1 MSFSVKDSLSLP
13 GSQPNEDAFA
23 HSQTAALVID
33 GATPLGESLM
43 PGTSDAAWLAQF
55 GSRRLMAHLKEGDA
69 PREALAHALADA
81 EKSFAALS
89 RRPVREKWEMPCA
102 SMMLVT
108 QTQAS
113 LPPARGAGEGGFVA
127 TAYERSTGQVR
138 RVRLAAKPT
147 ERRNVKGVEAGSEGE
162 LEFMWFGDCTALL
175 LKNEVCEIIGD
186 GFDKRGQEAER
197 ARQVAR
203 EKNLPPAPDLNRPEI
218 LSVLRAA
225 RSRINSG
232 NNWLFSPEPRAA
244 AHVSRRTVKKTS
256 GPLLIASD
264 GFLAL
269 ATDYGA
275 YDAMGLIRAACAKGL
290 AALGAELRA
299 IENDDPLG
307 EKFARFKKSDD
318 ATALLIEIT

>member
-1 MSFSVKDSLSLP
+1 MSFTVKDSLSLP
-13 GSQPNEDAFA
+13 GSQLNEDAFA
-23 HSQTAALVID
+23 HSQNAALVMD
-33 GATPLGESLM
+33 GTTPLGEGLM

-81 EKSFAALS
+81 EKSFVALR
-89 RRPVREKWEMPCA
+89 RRPLREKWETPCC
-102 SMMLVT
+102 SMMLAVE
-108 QTQAS
+108 S
-113 LPPARGAGEGGFVA
+113 
-127 TAYERSTGQVR
+127 
-138 RVRLAAKPT
+138 
-147 ERRNVKGVEAGSEGE
+147 GVDV
-162 LEFMWFGDCTALL
+162 EFLWFGDCTALL
-175 LKNEVCEIIGD
+175 LKNQACEIIGD
-186 GFDKRGQEAER
+186 VFDKRGQEAER
-197 ARQVAR
+197 ARQVAK

-225 RSRINSG
+225 RNRVNSG
-232 NNWLFSPEPRAA
+232 SYWLFSPEPRAA
-244 AHVSRRTVKKTS
+244 KHVSRRMMKNAA
-256 GPLLIASD
+256 GGLLLIASD

-299 IENDDPLG
+299 IEDDDPLG

-318 ATALLIEIT
+318 ATALLIEIA

>member
-1 MSFSVKDSLSLP
+1 MSFIVRDQLSLP

-23 HSQTAALVID
+23 HGENAALVMD
-33 GATPLGESLM
+33 GATPLGEGLM

-69 PREALAHALADA
+69 PLEALAHALGDA

-89 RRPVREKWEMPCA
+89 RRPLREKWETPCA
-102 SMMLVT
+102 SMMLAV
-108 QTQAS
+108 QS
-113 LPPARGAGEGGFVA
+113 
-127 TAYERSTGQVR
+127 
-138 RVRLAAKPT
+138 
-147 ERRNVKGVEAGSEGE
+147 GVD
-162 LEFMWFGDCTALL
+162 LEFLWFGDCTALL
-175 LKNEVCEIIGD
+175 LKNETCEIIGD

-197 ARQVAR
+197 ARRVAK

-218 LSVLRAA
+218 LNVLRAA
-225 RSRINSG
+225 RNRVNSG
-232 NNWLFSPEPRAA
+232 NYWLFSPEPRAA
-244 AHVSRRTVKKTS
+244 KHVSHRVMKNAA
-256 GPLLIASD
+256 GGLLLIASD

-275 YDAMGLIRAACAKGL
+275 YDAMGLITAVRDKGL
-290 AALGAELRA
+290 AALGEELRA

-318 ATALLIEIT
+318 ATALLIEIA